1 LSTKL
6 EKLLTFIS
14 DNAWHTTEEV
24 ANALQISQ
32 EKAQKIT
39 KFLAEA
45 DLITY
50 NSETDQIK
58 LKQNWKTLIINQKEK
73 APSEEVQLETTA
85 VGTIIIPPQK
95 IIIIQNTHIA
105 NLTDVPLE
113 LEIRVDKK
121 ISEIAINKI
130 A

>member
-1 LSTKL
+1 MSTKL

-14 DNAWHTTEEV
+14 DNEWHTTEEV

-45 DLITY
+45 DLVTY
-50 NSETDQIK
+50 NSETRQIK
-58 LKQNWKTLIINQKEK
+58 LKQNWKTLIINQKET
-73 APSEEVQLETTA
+73 APTEQVQLETTA
-85 VGTIIIPPQK
+85 VGTIIVPPQK
-95 IIIIQNTHIA
+95 TIIIQNTHIA

-121 ISEIAINKI
+121 ITEIAINKI

>member
-1 LSTKL
+1 MSTKL

-14 DNAWHTTEEV
+14 DNAWHATEEV

-45 DLITY
+45 DLVAY
-50 NSETDQIK
+50 NPETKRIK
-58 LKQNWKTLIINQKEK
+58 LKQNWKTLIINQKET
-73 APSEEVQLETTA
+73 APAEQVRLETTA

-95 IIIIQNTHIA
+95 TIIIQDTHIA

>member
-1 LSTKL
+1 MSTKL
-6 EKLLTFIS
+6 EKLLTFMG

-24 ANALQISQ
+24 ADALQISQ

-45 DLITY
+45 DLMTY
-50 NSETDQIK
+50 NSETKQIK
-58 LKQNWKTLIINQKEK
+58 LKQNWKTLIISQNETVPPAQL
-73 APSEEVQLETTA
+73 QLETTA

-95 IIIIQNTHIA
+95 TIIIQNTHIA
-105 NLTDVPLE
+105 NLTDVALE
-113 LEIRVDKK
+113 LQIRVDKK

>member
-1 LSTKL
+1 MSTKL

-14 DNAWHTTEEV
+14 DNAWHTIEEV
-24 ANALQISQ
+24 ANTLQISQ

-50 NSETDQIK
+50 NLETKQIK

-73 APSEEVQLETTA
+73 ASAE
-85 VGTIIIPPQK
+85 
-95 IIIIQNTHIA
+95 
-105 NLTDVPLE
+105 
-113 LEIRVDKK
+113 RV
-121 ISEIAINKI
+121 
-130 A
+130 